1 MKNRILILSAQS
13 SLTMLLVFTETL
25 HLCPQISRI
34 KLKAVEPLKHRCLK
48 DVFLSQYTDIS
59 AAGNKMGGL
68 GHSCSIN
75 KSSINP
81 EC

>member
-1 MKNRILILSAQS
+1 MKNRILILSAQI
-13 SLTMLLVFTETL
+13 SLKMLLVFTETL

-34 KLKAVEPLKHRCLK
+34 KLKAVEPLNTPIK